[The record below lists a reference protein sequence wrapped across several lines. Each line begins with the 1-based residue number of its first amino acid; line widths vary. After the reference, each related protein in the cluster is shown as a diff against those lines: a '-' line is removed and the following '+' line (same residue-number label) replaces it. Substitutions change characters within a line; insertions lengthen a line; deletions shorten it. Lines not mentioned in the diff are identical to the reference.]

1 MFAASITPCCSYLP
15 LISTS
20 ADQEPLLSLW
30 LTAGVAPA
38 ACSFLA
44 PPTPRS
50 LAGERLPR
58 TKLYEDF
65 QVNNGLIERPVAE
78 SPFPPEARAVAYRAA
93 VGKQRRSGG
102 WWEEGQELGARE
114 GRKEMCIKSLSNY
127 ENNGKKPLFF
137 SSILT
142 CLGAWATLQPVISR
156 AKLVC
161 GIPAMSLLLF
171 WPSSWQIVAWLSL
184 HCICALCVRHEASR
198 PVSRRL
204 CLTLCLLSA
213 SPSVLRLVLPDLQS
227 FCLPFLT
234 KKFLLQVH
242 LKQCFLLLAPLFQ
255 SLSPI
260 FSFTFLQIVCGQ
272 SHLT

>member
-1 MFAASITPCCSYLP
+1 MP
-15 LISTS
+15 
-20 ADQEPLLSLW
+20 W

-38 ACSFLA
+38 ACSSLV

-58 TKLYEDF
+58 TKLYKDF
-65 QVNNGLIERPVAE
+65 QVNNGLIEWPVAE

-114 GRKEMCIKSLSNY
+114 GRKEMCIKSLSDY

-156 AKLVC
+156 EKLVC
-161 GIPAMSLLLF
+161 GIPAMYLVSPAFPALPMPNFCLGLLALHLCSVCS
-171 WPSSWQIVAWLSL
+171 PSSL
-184 HCICALCVRHEASR
+184 
-198 PVSRRL
+198 
-204 CLTLCLLSA
+204 
-213 SPSVLRLVLPDLQS
+213 SPSVPLPPS
-227 FCLPFLT
+227 RALP
-234 KKFLLQVH
+234 
-242 LKQCFLLLAPLFQ
+242 PLC
-255 SLSPI
+255 
-260 FSFTFLQIVCGQ
+260 FSFHAQAGA
-272 SHLT
+272 S